1 LVIEEPDN
9 GFSLVVQLIV
19 DNLIIMAKKRASYSV
34 DGVCV
39 GPKVMGLVNGCLLMK
54 GGAE

>member
-1 LVIEEPDN
+1 MVLI
-9 GFSLVVQLIV
+9 GGQLIV

-39 GPKVMGLVNGCLLMK
+39 GPKVW
-54 GGAE
+54 GGQWLPFL